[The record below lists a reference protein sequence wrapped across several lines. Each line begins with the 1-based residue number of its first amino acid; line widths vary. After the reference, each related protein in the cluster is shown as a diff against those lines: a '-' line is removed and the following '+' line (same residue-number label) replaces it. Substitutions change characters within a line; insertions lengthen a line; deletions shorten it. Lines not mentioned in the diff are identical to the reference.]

1 MTPDRRRAIEVRPDG
16 SHWNHATYRMWLD
29 QSDARSAKRAVVRR
43 LSSEMAELQI
53 AGRNG

>member
-1 MTPDRRRAIEVRPDG
+1 MNTERRRAIEVRADG

-29 QSDARSAKRAVVRR
+29 QSDARSAKRATVRR

-53 AGRNG
+53 AGRHG